1 MDNTNLIPISSLQE
15 RYGLSSRQAVYD
27 RIAALKI
34 EAVARGK
41 LSSEQVDKLDKL
53 DKFLSSNPGAAI
65 ADFPREAEISPVRQL
80 DKPDLSSGQL
90 DKFNLSSGQ
99 LDKPD
104 LSSGQ
109 LDKSNLSSRQLDKS
123 NLSSGQLDKPSDF
136 IELVKEIAN
145 VLSTK
150 TPQVSPAKRLA
161 SLEKIANNGWLI
173 STAEVKQLIGTKPSG
188 ERFTRGSFAFI
199 RSGKIGGQN
208 AWKVIRAIP

>member
-41 LSSEQVDKLDKL
+41 LSSDQVDKLDKL

-65 ADFPREAEISPVRQL
+65 ADFPREAEISPVRQM
-80 DKPDLSSGQL
+80 
-90 DKFNLSSGQ
+90 
-99 LDKPD
+99 DKPD

-109 LDKSNLSSRQLDKS
+109 LDKSNLSSGQLDKSNLSSGQLDKS

-145 VLSTK
+145 VLEAK

-161 SLEKIANNGWLI
+161 DLEKIANNGWLI

-188 ERFTRGSFAFI
+188 DRFIRGSFAFI